1 MLALPTATVP
11 GGAGPPQVGAAAG
24 EKDSIKVYETAKSAM
39 TNLKKHVICGNTF
52 GDTEAD
58 EVKRKAIIDGLENT
72 LDFVQ
77 MLDDYA
83 DDLLDIGGDWTEGSE
98 TWPMLEDVLVVPAA
112 RAPGDER
119 PPVEGDVKKRPQ
131 NDFEDNTGPAR
142 VKLSFEDGQ
151 QAFDAPV
158 TAAEIEDNTQRLLD
172 FLNDDDTSH
181 DVVAEDEL
189 GTPVVSLRLDRER
202 ELVQLNGGKLLP
214 RMLPLTLSGVLSRQ
228 LDVIKEG
235 RTIEAS
241 ATGWIEVQK
250 RRHGMQANADL
261 RARLRACTQETKALP
276 LAINLLATPGAEVSD
291 AHDGTVTV
299 VLPAITCWPIDDK
312 IDNLAGRPTYGAFV
326 FPMRTPKSDQY
337 KSGVNRNANN
347 LVGGVGAGGG
357 DRDSNEQTR
366 VSATNAERRLS
377 MNRFLFGMTL
387 DLHQTCGASLLED
400 FVNYNEPP
408 SATNQE
414 KRPDLE
420 ATSVKMNVL
429 SITKKNGQ
437 VVSPRRQGAGYEIS
451 AGKLRMQLPHCVLD
465 VIIRIFGDK
474 GLIDHGRPRSRSP
487 SESAAGLRERLWIKF
502 FGNVET
508 PDEPDEKKCKV
519 LAAKLLL
526 HALRYAD
533 YDNIKKDL
541 TRRVL
546 SIFTDLNLERFWG
559 YAFGGIEILMEGINA
574 FRQGTFVDRLELVKA
589 SVGAEVIT
597 GKASESRAV
606 LSRIMSCLSTY
617 EATRNE
623 RGSLTKIAGKEV
635 AHGVIVRKSLRTSF
649 RRVTGDYVAD
659 LTKYHKASK
668 KACESLVLGAEHILR
683 LRPQVLESNQSL
695 RDRSVFSKIIKTR
708 LAPKPG
714 DNSKSFVHLVYLR
727 VSDEDTVMSETRFG
741 FSVQLDMWKA
751 QYMADQTAMLDFPS
765 TEDHHVVW
773 IVSVQSRIADDQLR
787 DPVAIFEEDSSS
799 DCRLPDLKTMKT
811 ATVGTAIGV
820 VLAAEGKNREGRLV
834 TMSAMYAI
842 GSDRVTLEAFT
853 NAVPA
858 SVRVVGFDALD
869 LRPLIGFFPEIALP
883 LPGRG
888 GGWRLRMINVESGT
902 GGNALVAHRLGAA
915 LAMPSD
921 LNVLR
926 HAGFE
931 AVNQD
936 SDKSRIKT
944 NTNMTR
950 VAECTAKPLNVF
962 QNDIVPRWFEAVVSN
977 ANGPAAAP
985 GPLDFERESEPKL
998 NMIKFDQTNFTSVLR
1013 HSGLGQMWRSQH
1025 QMLSWV
1031 GGLELNKVY
1040 LRPFPATIDL
1050 TTAKD
1055 TDDKVRGKIQLRLRL
1070 RGLDDNSVENR
1081 LSAGKIHNIKNANIF
1096 ASMSRAANPGVLEH
1110 AHDNKNFFC
1119 LVDIAIAVKEKI
1131 LKSFWVRDDKEK
1143 PSDGCD
1149 FARRTN
1155 LRNEYVYAVLR
1166 AIRDSGHLPHRHLLG
1181 ELVALGRAGSNAEAA
1196 SAGA

>member
-11 GGAGPPQVGAAAG
+11 GGAGPPHVGAAAG
-24 EKDSIKVYETAKSAM
+24 EKDSIKVYDTAKSTM

-77 MLDDYA
+77 MLDNYA

-119 PPVEGDVKKRPQ
+119 PPVEGAVKKRPQ
-131 NDFEDNTGPAR
+131 NDFDDHTGPAH

-202 ELVQLNGGKLLP
+202 ELVQLNDGKLLP

-241 ATGWIEVQK
+241 ATGWIKAQK

-276 LAINLLATPGAEVSD
+276 LAINLLATPGAEVSE
-291 AHDGTVTV
+291 APDGTVTV
-299 VLPAITCWPIDDK
+299 VLPAITRWPIDNK
-312 IDNLAGRPTYGAFV
+312 IDNLAGRPKYGAFV
-326 FPMRTPKSDQY
+326 FPMRTP

-357 DRDSNEQTR
+357 DMDSNEQTR

-377 MNRFLFGMTL
+377 MNRFLFSEKL

-408 SATNQE
+408 SATNEE
-414 KRPDLE
+414 KRPHLE
-420 ATSVKMNVL
+420 ATSVKMNAL
-429 SITKKNGQ
+429 SITKNGQ

-474 GLIDHGRPRSRSP
+474 GLIDHGRP
-487 SESAAGLRERLWIKF
+487 AADSDALRERLWIKF

-546 SIFTDLNLERFWG
+546 PIFTDLNLERFWG

-574 FRQGTFVDRLELVKA
+574 FRQGTFVDRLELAKA
-589 SVGAEVIT
+589 SVGAEVIK

-617 EATRNE
+617 EATNNE

-635 AHGVIVRKSLRTSF
+635 AHGVIVRKSLW
-649 RRVTGDYVAD
+649 
-659 LTKYHKASK
+659 
-668 KACESLVLGAEHILR
+668 
-683 LRPQVLESNQSL
+683 
-695 RDRSVFSKIIKTR
+695 
-708 LAPKPG
+708 
-714 DNSKSFVHLVYLR
+714 KSF
-727 VSDEDTVMSETRFG
+727 
-741 FSVQLDMWKA
+741 
-751 QYMADQTAMLDFPS
+751 
-765 TEDHHVVW
+765 
-773 IVSVQSRIADDQLR
+773 
-787 DPVAIFEEDSSS
+787 
-799 DCRLPDLKTMKT
+799 
-811 ATVGTAIGV
+811 
-820 VLAAEGKNREGRLV
+820 
-834 TMSAMYAI
+834 
-842 GSDRVTLEAFT
+842 
-853 NAVPA
+853 
-858 SVRVVGFDALD
+858 
-869 LRPLIGFFPEIALP
+869 
-883 LPGRG
+883 
-888 GGWRLRMINVESGT
+888 
-902 GGNALVAHRLGAA
+902 
-915 LAMPSD
+915 
-921 LNVLR
+921 
-926 HAGFE
+926 
-931 AVNQD
+931 
-936 SDKSRIKT
+936 
-944 NTNMTR
+944 
-950 VAECTAKPLNVF
+950 
-962 QNDIVPRWFEAVVSN
+962 
-977 ANGPAAAP
+977 
-985 GPLDFERESEPKL
+985 
-998 NMIKFDQTNFTSVLR
+998 
-1013 HSGLGQMWRSQH
+1013 
-1025 QMLSWV
+1025 
-1031 GGLELNKVY
+1031 
-1040 LRPFPATIDL
+1040 
-1050 TTAKD
+1050 
-1055 TDDKVRGKIQLRLRL
+1055 
-1070 RGLDDNSVENR
+1070 
-1081 LSAGKIHNIKNANIF
+1081 
-1096 ASMSRAANPGVLEH
+1096 
-1110 AHDNKNFFC
+1110 
-1119 LVDIAIAVKEKI
+1119 
-1131 LKSFWVRDDKEK
+1131 
-1143 PSDGCD
+1143 
-1149 FARRTN
+1149 
-1155 LRNEYVYAVLR
+1155 
-1166 AIRDSGHLPHRHLLG
+1166 
-1181 ELVALGRAGSNAEAA
+1181 AA
-1196 SAGA
+1196 SPETTSPT